1 MAEGGYVVVFMT
13 APDEDAGAAIGR
25 KVVEE
30 GLAAC
35 FSIVPRVRS
44 IYTWKGKTCDEGEAL
59 CVMKTRSALFDRLKA
74 RVRELHGYEVPEI
87 IAVNIEAGLK
97 EYLGW
102 IDSVTAGH

>member
-1 MAEGGYVVVFMT
+1 MAEGKYIVVLMT
-13 APDEDAGAAIGR
+13 APNEDDGAVIGR

-35 FSIVPRVRS
+35 CNIVPRIRS
-44 IYTWKGKTCDEGEAL
+44 IYMWKGKLCDEPEAL
-59 CVMKTRSALFDRLKA
+59 CIMKTRSVLFERLKA
-74 RVRELHGYEVPEI
+74 RIRELHGYEAPEI

-102 IDSVTAGH
+102 IDEVTAGH